1 MIIYLKHLCIF
12 LSCASDCFHA
22 HSIDEIVDW
31 VQHNLVRYVEPSK
44 VDQLPVPRFG
54 HSFNLQF
61 LKEVTR
67 SVIAVSWV
75 WLFWYDF
82 QIGRRS
88 IRDRTLC
95 GSILRALVTGRALL
109 ATIRHRPTQAARCPC
124 LPMALPQGYLL
135 HSRFLPDFSYEKP
148 DRHHLS
154 CRCRAFW
161 KSGGILEPG
170 FPKGSCRIPEW

>member
-1 MIIYLKHLCIF
+1 MHIVA
-12 LSCASDCFHA
+12 SVSDCFHA

-31 VQHNLVRYVEPSK
+31 VQDTLVRYVEPSK
-44 VDQLPVPRFG
+44 VVQLPVPRSE

-61 LKEVTR
+61 LREVTR

-82 QIGRRS
+82 QAGRRS
-88 IRDRTLC
+88 IRDRALFNV
-95 GSILRALVTGRALL
+95 ILRALITGRALL

-135 HSRFLPDFSYEKP
+135 HSRFLPHFLYEKP
-148 DRHHLS
+148 NSHHLS
-154 CRCRAFW
+154 CRCPASW
-161 KSGGILEPG
+161 EYGCWVGLHHSAEH
-170 FPKGSCRIPEW
+170 